1 MKRAYYF
8 LIFALLGL
16 IACETEPQETTQ
28 GTLYIYADN
37 TEIYANGEDAVT
49 FNSKGQGGC
58 CIGGCIHLLC
68 RYSRGYGSALTRG
81 A

>member
-28 GTLYIYADN
+28 ETLYIYADN

-49 FNSKGQGGC
+49 FTIKDVEGTVVEDASIYFADTNVCQDGVFHK
-58 CIGGCIHLLC
+58 
-68 RYSRGYGSALTRG
+68 
-81 A
+81 